1 MKLFGFNFEKRA
13 KNDNI
18 TNPCPVPQPQDEAQS
33 MSLSNLLHMQ
43 KGNAMNLSAF
53 FAGVNLISNTIATI
67 KLSFKDLEDNL
78 LKPTHYLWHLFDEST
93 LTQFNMIRNVIKDV
107 IVRGNGFI
115 YIERDRETGKPYKLH
130 YSPASQ
136 TTMYYNPINNTVF
149 YMNPVYNNKW
159 DNGDNYIHIYINS
172 KDGFV
177 GLSINDYAYKTI
189 SLANATEKSA
199 NDYYS
204 SGGQLYGLITTNSA
218 NPQVGTRETQIKNL
232 RQSWDEA
239 RSASNGTGTIFIPAD
254 LKFQQLSSSAKDSA
268 LVESRLYNVSEIGRW
283 LQISPFLLGDLSH
296 NAYGSLS
303 ESQMAFLLY
312 TLNPYIIAL
321 EQEMNRKLI
330 MPSKYGIEHVDL
342 DQNSILA
349 IDKEKQAN
357 YLTNLVRNGIAT
369 PNEARK
375 ILCLPQV
382 EGGDALVIPF
392 TNIQDNTI
400 SNTDDKNT
408 DNNDEEQ

>member
-1 MKLFGFNFEKRA
+1 MAWFFNKEKRA
-13 KNDNI
+13 KDDNI
-18 TNPCPVPQPQDEAQS
+18 VNPCPIPQPDEAQPQA
-33 MSLSNLLHMQ
+33 LSNLLRLQ

-67 KLSFKDLEDNL
+67 KLSFKDDEDNL
-78 LKPTHYLWHLFDEST
+78 LKQTHYLWHLFEDTT
-93 LTQFNMIRNVIKDV
+93 LTQFNTIRNVIKDV
-107 IVRGNGFI
+107 IVRGNGFM
-115 YIERDRETGKPYKLH
+115 YIERDKETGRPYKLH

-136 TTMYYNPINNTVF
+136 TTMYYNPLNNTVF
-149 YMNPVYNNKW
+149 YMNPVYSAKW
-159 DNGDNYIHIYINS
+159 DNGDNYIHLYINS

-189 SLANATEKSA
+189 NLANATEKSA
-199 NDYYS
+199 NDYYA
-204 SGGQLYGLITTNSA
+204 SGGQLYGLITTNST
-218 NPQVGTRETQIKNL
+218 NPVVGTREQQMKNL

-239 RSASNGTGTIFIPAD
+239 RSSSNGTGTIFIPAD

-330 MPSKYGIEHVDL
+330 MPSRYGREHVDL

-357 YLTNLVRNGIAT
+357 YLGNLVKSGLMT

-375 ILCLPQV
+375 VLGLPQTEDGNKLFV
-382 EGGDALVIPF
+382 SF
-392 TNIQDNTI
+392 TDISQNTI
-400 SNTDDKNT
+400 AEV
-408 DNNDEEQ
+408 DEQ

>member
-1 MKLFGFNFEKRA
+1 MGLFSKKEKRS
-13 KNDNI
+13 KEQNI
-18 TNPCPVPQPQDEAQS
+18 TNPCPIPQPDGIESQA
-33 MSLSNLLHMQ
+33 LSNLFRLQ
-43 KGNAMNLSAF
+43 TGNAMNLSAF
-53 FAGVNLISNTIATI
+53 FAGVNLIANTIATI
-67 KLSFKDLEDNL
+67 KLTYKDNEDNL
-78 LKPTHYLWHLFDEST
+78 LKPTHYLWHLFENTT
-93 LTQFNMIRNVIKDV
+93 LTQFNTIRNVIKDV

-115 YIERDRETGKPYKLH
+115 YIERDQETGRPIRLH

-149 YMNPVYNNKW
+149 YMNPVYNTKW
-159 DNGDNYIHIYINS
+159 NTGDNYIHLYINS

-189 SLANATEKSA
+189 NLSAATEKAA

-204 SGGQLYGLITTNSA
+204 TGGSLFGLITTNSTT
-218 NPQVGTRETQIKNL
+218 PQVGTQDKTMKTL

-239 RSASNGTGTIFIPAD
+239 RSQSNGTGTIFIPAD

-312 TLNPYIIAL
+312 TLNPYIVAL
-321 EQEMNRKLI
+321 EEEMNRKLI
-330 MPSKYGIEHVDL
+330 MPSKYNLEHVDL

-357 YLTNLVRNGIAT
+357 YLGNLVKNGLMT

-375 ILCLPQV
+375 VLGLPQTEDGNKLFV
-382 EGGDALVIPF
+382 SF
-392 TNIQDNTI
+392 TDINQNTI
-400 SNTDDKNT
+400 AEV
-408 DNNDEEQ
+408 DE

>member
-1 MKLFGFNFEKRA
+1 MSWYSNLFKRS
-13 KNDNI
+13 KNEDI
-18 TNPCPVPQPQDEAQS
+18 VNPCPIPDQDTTLPVALQQYK
-33 MSLSNLLHMQ
+33 NRNVI
-43 KGNAMNLSAF
+43 KPMNIDAF
-53 FAGVNLISNTIATI
+53 FAAVNIVSNSIAMMPW
-67 KLSFKDLEDNL
+67 LFKDDENNL
-78 LKPTHYLWHLFDEST
+78 LPKTHYLWHLFDNSE
-93 LTQFNMIRNVIKDV
+93 LTRFNIMKNVMQDI
-107 IVRGNGFI
+107 ILYGNGFM
-115 YIERDRETGKPYKLH
+115 YIERDKETGRPYKLH

-136 TTMYYNPINNTVF
+136 TTMYYNPLNNTVF
-149 YMNPVYNNKW
+149 YMNPVYSAKW
-159 DNGDNYIHIYINS
+159 DNGDNYIHLYINS

-177 GLSINDYAYKTI
+177 GLSIND
-189 SLANATEKSA
+189 
-199 NDYYS
+199 
-204 SGGQLYGLITTNSA
+204 GLITTNST
-218 NPQVGTRETQIKNL
+218 NPVVGTREQQMKNL

-239 RSASNGTGTIFIPAD
+239 RSSSNGTGTIFIPAD

-330 MPSKYGIEHVDL
+330 MPSRYGREHVDL

-357 YLTNLVRNGIAT
+357 YLGNLVKSGLMT

-375 ILCLPQV
+375 VLGLPQTEDGNKLFV
-382 EGGDALVIPF
+382 SF
-392 TNIQDNTI
+392 TDISQNTI
-400 SNTDDKNT
+400 AEV
-408 DNNDEEQ
+408 DEQ

>member
-1 MKLFGFNFEKRA
+1 MSWFFNREKRA
-13 KNDNI
+13 KDDNI
-18 TNPCPVPQPQDEAQS
+18 VNPCPIPQPDEAQPQA
-33 MSLSNLLHMQ
+33 LSNLLRLQ

-67 KLSFKDLEDNL
+67 NLSFKDEEDNL
-78 LKPTHYLWHLFDEST
+78 LKQTHYLWHLFEDTT
-93 LTQFNMIRNVIKDV
+93 LTQFNTIRNVIKDV
-107 IVRGNGFI
+107 IVRGNGFM
-115 YIERDRETGKPYKLH
+115 YIERDKETGRPYKLH

-136 TTMYYNPINNTVF
+136 TTMYYNPLNNTVF
-149 YMNPVYNNKW
+149 YMNPVYSAKW
-159 DNGDNYIHIYINS
+159 DNGDNYIHLYINS

-189 SLANATEKSA
+189 NLANATEKSA
-199 NDYYS
+199 NDYYA
-204 SGGQLYGLITTNSA
+204 SGGQLYGLITTNST
-218 NPQVGTRETQIKNL
+218 NPMVGTREQQVKNL

-239 RSASNGTGTIFIPAD
+239 RSQSNGTGTIFIPAD

-296 NAYGSLS
+296 NAYNSLS

-330 MPSKYGIEHVDL
+330 MPSKYGREYVDI

-349 IDKEKQAN
+349 IDKEKQSN
-357 YLTNLVRNGIAT
+357 YLANLVKNGLMT

-375 ILCLPQV
+375 VLGLSQTEDGNKLI
-382 EGGDALVIPF
+382 IPY
-392 TNIQDNTI
+392 TDIESNTI
-400 SNTDDKNT
+400 A
-408 DNNDEEQ
+408 EA